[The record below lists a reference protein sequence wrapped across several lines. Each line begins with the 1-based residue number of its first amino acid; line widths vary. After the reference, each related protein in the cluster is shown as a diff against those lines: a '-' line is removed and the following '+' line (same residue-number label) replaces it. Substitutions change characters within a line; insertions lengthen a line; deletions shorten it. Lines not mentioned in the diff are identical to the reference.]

1 MKITKLETFH
11 IKPRWMFLKVSTDEG
26 ICGWGEPVLEG
37 KSTVV
42 EEAVK
47 VLGEMIIGEDPMN
60 IEHLWQLMYRGSF
73 YRGGAILVSAI
84 SGIEQAL
91 WDIKGKKLNV
101 PVWQLLGGKCRDRIR
116 MYAHITPNIEN
127 PTVEEL
133 CYWAK
138 KRVEQGFT
146 ALKTPMATPVRHID
160 TMAMVDAYIEKIAA
174 LRETVGKDIDIAL
187 DFHGRVSPAM
197 AAILCRE
204 LEQYHPLFIEEP
216 VLPENVDAMANL
228 ARKTTVPIATGERL
242 FTTWGFREVVEKQA
256 ASVLQP
262 DVSHCGGI
270 LTTLK
275 IAAMGANY
283 YCSVAPHNP
292 LGPIALASCL
302 QVDACIPNFLVQ
314 EHPTHPEGHDL
325 GRELFKKPFEI
336 KEGYIDVPQGPG
348 LGFEV
353 NEDALKELAYDG
365 KWTIPV
371 VYHDDDGSLG
381 EW

>member
-11 IKPRWMFLKVSTDEG
+11 VKPRWLFLKVSTDEG

-138 KRVEQGFT
+138 KRVEEGFT
-146 ALKTPMATPVRHID
+146 ALKTPMVTPVRHID
-160 TMAMVDAYIEKIAA
+160 TMAMVDEYIEKIAA
-174 LRETVGKDIDIAL
+174 LREVVGKDIDIAI
-187 DFHGRVSPAM
+187 DFHGRVSPPM
-197 AAILCRE
+197 ASILCRE
-204 LEQYHPLFIEEP
+204 LEQFHPLFIEEP
-216 VLPENVDAMANL
+216 VLPENVDAMAKL
-228 ARKTTVPIATGERL
+228 AQKTTVPIATGERL
-242 FTTWGFREVVEKQA
+242 FTTWGFREVIEKQA

-270 LTTLK
+270 LTTVK
-275 IAAMGANY
+275 IAAMAANY

-314 EHPTHPEGHDL
+314 EHPTLPNGHDL
-325 GRELFKKPFEI
+325 GKVLFKKPFEI
-336 KEGYIDVPQGPG
+336 KDGYIDVPQGPG

-353 NEDALKELAYDG
+353 NEEALKEFAYDG

-371 VYHDDDGSLG
+371 VYHEDDGSLG